1 MAEERVSACLSSYFQ
16 QGNSDGLS
24 KDTKRGF
31 CILNSRQI
39 AIPGIVFSGIGM
51 AKAKKPEDKKGFAI
65 AGLVTGIIALLIS
78 FGQCAD
84 TDDTLKELDKSIKEL
99 QSM

>member
-1 MAEERVSACLSSYFQ
+1 MKGQSAMQVTALVLGIVSLVLSIIPLVGCIACLV
-16 QGNSDGLS
+16 
-24 KDTKRGF
+24 
-31 CILNSRQI
+31 

-65 AGLVTGIIALLIS
+65 AGLVMGIIALLIS

-99 QSM
+99 QSS